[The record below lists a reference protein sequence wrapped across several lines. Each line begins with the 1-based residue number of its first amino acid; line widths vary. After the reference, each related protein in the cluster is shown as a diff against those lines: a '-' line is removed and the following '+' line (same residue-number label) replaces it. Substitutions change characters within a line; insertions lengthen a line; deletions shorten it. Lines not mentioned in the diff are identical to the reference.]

1 MSIINTDTGEVLVDE
16 DLDYRAMDTPALGM
30 RYLDLKEA
38 ATAVAKARN
47 AVEDTIMQRM
57 EEGGTTAI
65 LEGGVEISIKE
76 GTPKY
81 RVDDLLSLS
90 EELPEV
96 YEEIVVAVPATVKV
110 DGRKIRSWRAKSER
124 VDAVASAAQE
134 TSKLT
139 LEIKQKAKA

>member
-1 MSIINTDTGEVLVDE
+1 MKLINSDTGEMLTE
-16 DLDYRAMDTPALGM
+16 TAGISTTDTPTLGL
-30 RYLDLKEA
+30 RYLELKEA
-38 ATAVAKARN
+38 RSVLYKALN
-47 AVEDTIMQRM
+47 AIEDTIMQRM

-134 TSKLT
+134 ASKLT

>member
-1 MSIINTDTGEVLVDE
+1 MKLINSDTGEMLTE
-16 DLDYRAMDTPALGM
+16 TAGISTTDTPTLGL
-30 RYLDLKEA
+30 RYLELKEA
-38 ATAVAKARN
+38 RSVLYKALN
-47 AVEDTIMQRM
+47 AIEDTIMQRM